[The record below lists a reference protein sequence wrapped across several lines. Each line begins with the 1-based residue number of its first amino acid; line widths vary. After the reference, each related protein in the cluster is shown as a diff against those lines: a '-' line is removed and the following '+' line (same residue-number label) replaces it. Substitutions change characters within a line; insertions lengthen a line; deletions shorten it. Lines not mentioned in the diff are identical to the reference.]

1 MLEFRSLSLDYRGR
15 GGAVPAA
22 AAVDAVVPTGGIC
35 SLLGPSGCGKTSLIH
50 AAAGL
55 LSPAA
60 GEVLVE
66 GERVRGVRRR
76 TAVIFQDYG
85 LLPWRTVAGNAELPL
100 VLQGFG
106 RRERRRRTAP
116 ILEELGLASFAHF
129 YPHQLSGGMKQRLA
143 VARALSAEPD
153 LLLMDE
159 PFSSLDALTREAA
172 QDFLLEVRRRRPLSI
187 LAVTH
192 SVEEAVYLSERVFVM
207 GGRNPGTIIRTIDI
221 PENRAELRFGGA
233 AGVVDFRARP
243 RFHELCAELRE
254 ALRES
259 AAHSAAATVA
269 GETEAAGSAG
279 DAGPGRAK

>member
-1 MLEFRSLSLDYRGR
+1 MLEFQALFLAYRGHR
-15 GGAVPAA
+15 GEVPAVA
-22 AAVDAVVPTGGIC
+22 GVDARIPTGGIC
-35 SLLGPSGCGKTSLIH
+35 ALLGPSGCGKTSLIH

-55 LSPAA
+55 VAPAA
-60 GEVLVE
+60 GNVLVE
-66 GERVRGVRRR
+66 GERVHGVRRR

-85 LLPWRTVAGNAELPL
+85 LLPWRTVEGNAELPL
-100 VLQGFG
+100 VMQGLW
-106 RRERRRRTAP
+106 RRERRRRTVP
-116 ILEELGLASFAHF
+116 ILEELGLASFSHF

-172 QDFLLEVRRRRPLSI
+172 QDFLLEVRRRRPLTI
-187 LAVTH
+187 LTVTH

-207 GGRNPGTIIRTIDI
+207 AGRNPGTIVRTIDI

-233 AGVVDFRARP
+233 GGVVDFRARP

-259 AAHSAAATVA
+259 ATHWTAAIAAAA
-269 GETEAAGSAG
+269 GGPGG
-279 DAGPGRAK
+279 DAGPGRAR